1 MFTVP
6 QVINIAKTSL
16 YLASVDVQKGYLY
29 SPRAIPESAKMI
41 YMELK
46 ALEWAYNNSLYVES
60 QSVVG
65 INYRLTFGGVPNA
78 GDVISILMKNSLGA
92 NETFTYTVAQGDTIL
107 DIYYALETLIL
118 ASPLFNAII
127 VYNVVNQPLYL
138 EIDSDS
144 GVTPVS
150 GTTTISL
157 IGNLNITQTANYVYS
172 ICRGYNLEA
181 LKILGISYTV

>member
-1 MFTVP
+1 MFTIP
-6 QVINIAKTSL
+6 QIINIAKTSL

-29 SPRAIPESAKMI
+29 SPRVIPESPKMI

-46 ALEWAYNNSLYVES
+46 ALEWAYQNTLNVES

-65 INYRLTFGGVPNA
+65 INYRLTLSGVPNA
-78 GDVISILMKNSLGA
+78 GDVVSILMKNSLGA
-92 NETFTYTVAQGDTIL
+92 NETFTYTVVQGDTIL
-107 DIYYALETLIL
+107 DIYQGLEPLIL
-118 ASPLFNAII
+118 ASPLFNASII
-127 VYNVVNQPLYL
+127 YSGNQPLYL

-150 GTTTISL
+150 GTTTINL
-157 IGNLNITQTANYVYS
+157 ISNLNITQTANYVYS

-181 LKILGISYTV
+181 LKILGINYPV